1 MKKTLAKFIIVLVMI
16 PTNLFADTLLVHCRD
31 YPPELIFEDGI
42 CIGPVPDMVSDILAE
57 LGHKIEWVNMPWIRS
72 YHDAKLGKVDLLIRH
87 SMTEERKSVLH
98 AITYGSFNRRVFFYK
113 SPMFEPDIKSYA
125 DLKNVY
131 IGAIRGNFYSPQ
143 FSKIDMSKLLL
154 VGSTEQ
160 LVGMLELGRIDVA
173 ITSESHNKEFFA
185 SRFEKATFVD
195 TFPNAE
201 YISIPLKS
209 DAIKHQKKISDLVKK
224 YRETGKINHYFERY
238 GFRVPN
244 KIKPRD

>member
-1 MKKTLAKFIIVLVMI
+1 MKSSFAKFIIILIMM
-16 PTNLFADTLLVHCRD
+16 PKNLFADTLIAHCRD
-31 YPPELIFEDGI
+31 YPPELIFEEGK

-57 LGHKIEWVNMPWIRS
+57 LGHDIDWINMPWVRS
-72 YHDAKLGKVDLLIRH
+72 YHEAKLGKVDLLIRH
-87 SMTEERKSVLH
+87 SMTEERQSVLH
-98 AITYGSFNRRVFFYK
+98 AITYGSFNRSIFFYK
-113 SPMFEPDIKSYA
+113 SPMFESDIESYE

-131 IGAIRGNFYSPQ
+131 IGAIRGNFYSPK
-143 FSKIDMSKLLL
+143 FSSIDMSKLLL

-173 ITSESHNKEFFA
+173 ITSESHNKEFFD

-209 DAIKHQKKISDLVKK
+209 VAIKHQKKINDLLQK
-224 YRETGKINHYFERY
+224 YRRTGKVNPYFEHY
-238 GFRVPN
+238 GLRVPEQ
-244 KIKPRD
+244 IETQ